1 MCSLQVECS
10 TLSFCS
16 TDKNC
21 LVSSGVCS
29 LKQWSVQASGVGVES
44 RSLLPPNKASE
55 NFVAHAWMNGKPTG
69 HEAPD
74 KRLVVVT
81 DGAPPNNGGGS
92 SSGAGAGGNPMALA
106 APLTP
111 GSSSA
116 AAHHGGGG
124 GGGSGM
130 LGAHG
135 KSMSRASTSHR
146 SLHSSSSHSSGM
158 NHNKPREFQLFVFD
172 FTDDMPPVLELV
184 KSFAVPLPTLSVH
197 SLAPYGKG
205 FVLAGSEGF
214 FQVWDRTDP
223 TSSNQGNGGGGADLF
238 TCVKTLP
245 EVSLSSAALLLRR
258 QSSESQSENGGG
270 GGNVQQHLASAN
282 AWSGS
287 AAAFTSLAVHSSDE
301 VLVATTAQ
309 RELVRFP
316 LGSLETMGDG
326 NDDDDDN
333 DDNGSGGGGGVGGG
347 GHSSDG
353 FSAFTRLGGAH
364 KARITCLGG
373 CLLKPLVATGSVDE
387 TVRVWDY
394 TKWRGGGDIVFDCS
408 DSGDG
413 TPHCLSLHPAG
424 QQLVVGFGARVRL
437 FSLLYDE
444 LKPLRSLSIT
454 KCAALAYCHAGHRLA
469 VASGSHGV
477 VVHDSLTLQEL
488 QSYGNC
494 GGVGGVRALSWTLND
509 LLLLCTGADG
519 SVCGWELASG
529 AKLDAASHL
538 SAPVPCAQGALV
550 VTSPTAAFGAKTA
563 TGGRRGVEYSS
574 TADASEVLAAAA
586 PVGATVAERAA
597 AAKLANRVTC
607 LVVGCDGALREAQWP
622 MLEEGAA
629 KARKTNNDAASGG
642 GSGDDLD
649 HKGGGGAAR
658 SEDVV
663 VRQSRPVV
671 RAEDAVGG
679 TQSAQHAAAV
689 QGRSLITCVAKCPG
703 KPFLLA
709 GASNG
714 MIHVYAWPLKLAKPS
729 LAAAAGVAGGG
740 GGSRRQGSSA
750 LQGDDGGSVASE
762 SHEVDEAAA
771 LESLNSSSD
780 AYGGGGGLHSSD
792 HGFAGSDLPPHLE
805 IPAHGCAVEH
815 LLVTPDDAV
824 LFSAGADGSLLVF
837 KLDELDE
844 AQLQQQLQANAR
856 GAHSKHK
863 AASAV
868 ARITDELSDN
878 DSATVTAAGLSPTAG
893 TGAHGHHGN
902 PEPSWQPLCVSSLA
916 AIQASLTSE
925 VFENDVVQ
933 VSLEDLE
940 ERAAKAEDL
949 QRNIVSLEHEK
960 ALQLHLKEA
969 EWDQRLKSAADEA
982 EANLQA
988 EQAKLASLQAEHAS
1002 MMETHAKNEARRV
1015 EQHTHHTLELEFQ
1028 YEQKLS
1034 LELTRYDRLSEEIE
1048 AVQQRCEALLAAQQ
1062 RDHDATRQE
1071 QEAASKQRERSLKAQ
1086 LEHLGEDERH
1096 AKAMFKEVLDQ
1107 QEAEYEAE
1115 LAALMAAAQAELAAE
1130 RRSTAKMRVTVQERQ
1145 AAIDALKQRV
1155 ADLKTETH
1163 KQDANLAALKAKNAK
1178 MESTLEHFR
1187 RHMREREST
1196 LEGKEAGIVDLRRKN
1211 LTLDNFRFVLDHR
1224 VAQLMEE
1231 RGPVA
1236 DHIRSLEK

>member
-1 MCSLQVECS
+1 
-10 TLSFCS
+10 
-16 TDKNC
+16 
-21 LVSSGVCS
+21 
-29 LKQWSVQASGVGVES
+29 
-44 RSLLPPNKASE
+44 
-55 NFVAHAWMNGKPTG
+55 
-69 HEAPD
+69 
-74 KRLVVVT
+74 
-81 DGAPPNNGGGS
+81 
-92 SSGAGAGGNPMALA
+92 
-106 APLTP
+106 
-111 GSSSA
+111 
-116 AAHHGGGG
+116 
-124 GGGSGM
+124 M

-135 KSMSRASTSHR
+135 RGTSRASTSHR
-146 SLHSSSSHSSGM
+146 SLHSSSSHSSGA
-158 NHNKPREFQLFVFD
+158 NKPREFQLFVFD
-172 FTDDMPPVLELV
+172 FTEDMPPVLELV

-214 FQVWDRTDP
+214 FQVWDRTDSG
-223 TSSNQGNGGGGADLF
+223 SSNQGGSGAELF

-258 QSSESQSENGGG
+258 QSSESQSAGSGARGSNGGG
-270 GGNVQQHLASAN
+270 GGVVAGSGSMQHVASAN

-287 AAAFTSLAVHSSDE
+287 AASFTSLAVHPLDE

-326 NDDDDDN
+326 NDDDEN
-333 DDNGSGGGGGVGGG
+333 DENEAGNDGISSGGTGG
-347 GHSSDG
+347 GHSDG

-373 CLLKPLVATGSVDE
+373 CLLRPLVATGSVDE

-394 TKWRGGGDIVFDCS
+394 TKWRGGGDVVFDCS

-437 FSLLYDE
+437 FSLLYDD
-444 LKPLRSLSIT
+444 LKPLRDLPVT

-469 VASGSHGV
+469 IAASSHGV
-477 VVHDSLTLQEL
+477 AIHDSLTLQEL

-494 GGVGGVRALSWTLND
+494 GGVAGVRALSWTLND
-509 LLLLCTGADG
+509 LLLLCSGADG

-529 AKLDAASHL
+529 TKLDAASHL

-550 VTSPTAAFGAKTA
+550 VTSPMAAFGAKTA
-563 TGGRRGVEYSS
+563 TGGRRGGEYSS

-597 AAKLANRVTC
+597 AAKVANRVTC
-607 LVVGCDGALREAQWP
+607 LVVSCDGSLREAQWP
-622 MLEEGAA
+622 MLEDGAA
-629 KARKTNNDAASGG
+629 AAAARKSKNDAASGG
-642 GSGDDLD
+642 GDDQD
-649 HKGGGGAAR
+649 QKGAAK
-658 SEDVV
+658 SEEVV

-714 MIHVYAWPLKLAKPS
+714 MIHVYAWPLKFAKPP
-729 LAAAAGVAGGG
+729 AAATGGG
-740 GGSRRQGSSA
+740 GASRRQGGSGW
-750 LQGDDGGSVASE
+750 QGDDNGSIAGE
-762 SHEVDEAAA
+762 SREIDDAAA
-771 LESLNSSSD
+771 LESLNSSSSD
-780 AYGGGGGLHSSD
+780 AYGGSGGGLHSRD
-792 HGFAGSDLPPHLE
+792 QGLAGSDLPPHLE

-837 KLDELDE
+837 KLDEIDE
-844 AQLQQQLQANAR
+844 AHLQQQQLQANAHV
-856 GAHSKHK
+856 AHSKHK
-863 AASAV
+863 AANSV
-868 ARITDELSDN
+868 ARITDDQSDN
-878 DSATVTAAGLSPTAG
+878 DDSAAAAAVALSPTSTVAAT
-893 TGAHGHHGN
+893 TGAHGHHHGHHGGG
-902 PEPSWQPLCVSSLA
+902 PEPAWQPLCVSSLA

-925 VFENDVVQ
+925 VFENDVMQ

-949 QRNIVSLEHEK
+949 QRNIASLEQEK

-982 EANLQA
+982 KATLQA
-988 EQAKLASLQAEHAS
+988 EQAKLASLQSEHAS
-1002 MMETHAKNEARRV
+1002 MMDTHAKNEARRV
-1015 EQHTHHTLELEFQ
+1015 EQHTHHTLELESQ

-1048 AVQQRCEALLAAQQ
+1048 AVQQRCEALLDAQQ
-1062 RDHDATRQE
+1062 RDHDATRHA
-1071 QEAASKQRERSLKAQ
+1071 QEAASKQREGSLKAQ

-1130 RRSTAKMRVTVQERQ
+1130 RRSTAKMRVTAQEKQ
-1145 AAIDALKQRV
+1145 AAIDALKQKV
-1155 ADLKTETH
+1155 TDLKSETH
-1163 KQDANLAALKAKNAK
+1163 KQDANLVGLKAKNAK

-1211 LTLDNFRFVLDHR
+1211 LTLDHFRFVLDHR
-1224 VAQLMEE
+1224 AAQLMEE